1 MQVFPVD
8 LAGHPYYAQAFN
20 AAHHGTDIFA
30 PRGTQVM
37 AVDDGRVRKAN
48 DPKGGLVAYL
58 TTADG
63 VKYYY
68 AHLED
73 FIGDEQRSVK
83 AGDVI
88 GTVGN
93 SGNAAGKS
101 THLHFQVSLPTVGT
115 VDPYPLLRDVDIIP
129 APTPTRGTPKSSPSQ
144 SNGRNWNGLVVLA
157 LLYFAT
163 RKRS

>member
-8 LAGHPYYAQAFN
+8 FRGKPYYAQAFN

-30 PRGTQVM
+30 PRGTQVF
-37 AVDDGRVRKAN
+37 AVDDGRVRKAD

-63 VKYYY
+63 TKYYY

-73 FIGDEQRSVK
+73 FIGDAQRSVK

-93 SGNAAGKS
+93 SGNAAGKA
-101 THLHFQVSLPTVGT
+101 THLHFQVSLPNVGT
-115 VDPYPLLRDVDIIP
+115 VDPYPLLQQAAEIIP
-129 APTPTRGTPKSSPSQ
+129 APTTAPTQKRPQPLRT
-144 SNGRNWNGLVVLA
+144 NWTGLVVLA

-163 RKRS
+163 RKR

>member
-1 MQVFPVD
+1 
-8 LAGHPYYAQAFN
+8 
-20 AAHHGTDIFA
+20 
-30 PRGTQVM
+30 M